1 MILNFCRS
9 CRGSIAVMGAAL
21 LGLAVLGTGAAIDF
35 ARISAVKG
43 ELKRAA
49 DAGALAAARMAD
61 GAMAEDAATG
71 MVDLTLRDVR
81 GMMDVLDRSYHRQGA
96 EHVVSLTASIRLLVL
111 GVLGDAAMRVGVE
124 AAAVSG
130 DGAGAGQ
137 GETAPCLHLGS
148 GPGRMALIVED
159 GASIVGDG
167 CLLVLASDDPN
178 LVSVDGGTLDIAGF
192 CVDGEADPTRL
203 AILSTRLGLPHLP
216 AGCAPIGRTLPPWDG
231 SCRNYDKA
239 RDRRH
244 EGEMEYSI
252 RGGTYCGNTHIHENR
267 DKHWLA
273 GKTLEI
279 VDGSLSWVADTIYLD
294 DDTLIAR
301 GRTSNFG
308 LLALRYGYLRAPV
321 DGPYAGIAIIVES
334 PEPMRFDISPNFVIE
349 GRIIA
354 AGAEATLSR
363 DTKPDKRLD
372 PVRFGT
378 LTIGNGARVEFAP
391 VDETT
396 VTVATLRPRLVR

>member
-130 DGAGAGQ
+130 DAAGAGQ

-178 LVSVDGGTLDIAGF
+178 LVSVDGGALDIAGF

-252 RGGTYCGNTHIHENR
+252 RGGTYCGNTHIHKIVTNTGSPERRSKSSTDRSAGPRIRSTSTTTPSSPGAGRAVSACWLSGTDICARRWTDPMPVSRSSWNR
-267 DKHWLA
+267 PNRC
-273 GKTLEI
+273 
-279 VDGSLSWVADTIYLD
+279 GSTSP
-294 DDTLIAR
+294 
-301 GRTSNFG
+301 RTS
-308 LLALRYGYLRAPV
+308 
-321 DGPYAGIAIIVES
+321 S
-334 PEPMRFDISPNFVIE
+334 
-349 GRIIA
+349 
-354 AGAEATLSR
+354 
-363 DTKPDKRLD
+363 
-372 PVRFGT
+372 
-378 LTIGNGARVEFAP
+378 
-391 VDETT
+391 
-396 VTVATLRPRLVR
+396 